1 MTKQIVIFGCGG
13 HAKVIA
19 DVIQATD
26 SYTIAAF
33 FDNSPKNSEFL
44 GRPVFS
50 DLQQLATF
58 CRTKNITHA
67 VIAIGNNSTRRK
79 LTLDATQIGLELPV
93 LIHPKSVI
101 SISAKIGPG
110 TVVMP
115 GVIVNSDAIIENGCI
130 LNSGA
135 VIEHDCAVGAF
146 SHIAPG
152 SVLCG
157 GVTVGE
163 LTLIGARS
171 VAIPLIRIGSRS
183 TLGAGS
189 VVVRDIPENSCA
201 MGNPAKP
208 KIRID

>member
-13 HAKVIA
+13 HAKVIT
-19 DVIQATD
+19 DIIQATTNH
-26 SYTIAAF
+26 TIAAF
-33 FDNSPKNSEFL
+33 FDNTPKNSEFL
-44 GRPVFS
+44 GHPVFS

-58 CRTKNITHA
+58 CRTKNITQA
-67 VIAIGNNSTRRK
+67 AIAIGNNSARRK
-79 LTLDATQIGLELPV
+79 LAAEASQIGLELPV
-93 LIHPKSVI
+93 LIHPKTVI
-101 SISAKIGPG
+101 SPSAKIGPG

-115 GVIVNSDAIIENGCI
+115 GVIVNSDAIIESGCI

-135 VIEHDCAVGAF
+135 VIEHDCSIGAF

-171 VAIPLIRIGSRS
+171 VAIPLIRIGSQS

-189 VVVRDIPENSCA
+189 VVVRDIPENVCA
-201 MGNPAKP
+201 MGNPAKA
-208 KIRID
+208 KSRTD